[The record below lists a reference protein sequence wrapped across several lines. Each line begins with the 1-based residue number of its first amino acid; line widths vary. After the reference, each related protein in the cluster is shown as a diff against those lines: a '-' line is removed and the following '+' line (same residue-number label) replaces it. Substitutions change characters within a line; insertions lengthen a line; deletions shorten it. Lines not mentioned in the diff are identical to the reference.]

1 MSEQKRSKRLAD
13 FIEKMPFTKKPIRS
27 WADFTATQI
36 ITIITEELKKE
47 IEIKRANAFSVSLF
61 GSRDHQLG
69 MDAMVSAYDV
79 VLNIIK
85 EVTNGDD

>member
-47 IEIKRANAFSVSLF
+47 IEIKRDKAFYES
-61 GSRDHQLG
+61 GLG
-69 MDAMVSAYDV
+69 DSEHREGMVAQVRAYTV
-79 VLNIIK
+79 VLNLIK
-85 EVTNGDD
+85 GMAK